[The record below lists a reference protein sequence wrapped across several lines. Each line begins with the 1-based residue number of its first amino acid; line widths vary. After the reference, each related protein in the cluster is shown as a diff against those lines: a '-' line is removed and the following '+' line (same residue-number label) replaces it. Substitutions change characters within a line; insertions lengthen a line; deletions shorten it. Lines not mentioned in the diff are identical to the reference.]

1 MKATTGICFILIMLF
16 ITNLGYGQTR
26 VTGHVSAEVVES
38 VSVQNNFNA
47 SVQLNEKTNP
57 GLNLGSIGL
66 RGPQNSTVDIYAGN
80 IIVSNNIEA
89 FRLRTD
95 INNSVLANTD
105 TQDVSFSAIMDQK
118 INNGIYDA
126 NLIVI
131 VSYN

>member
-16 ITNLGYGQTR
+16 ITHQGYGQTR

-38 VSVQNNFNA
+38 VSLQNNFNT
-47 SVQLNEKTNP
+47 SVKLNEKTNP
-57 GLNLGSIGL
+57 SINLGSIGL

-80 IIVSNNIEA
+80 ITVSNNIEA
-89 FRLRTD
+89 FKLRTD

>member
-1 MKATTGICFILIMLF
+1 MKTFTGICFILIMLF
-16 ITNLGYGQTR
+16 ITFKGYGQTR

-38 VSVQNNFNA
+38 VSVQNNFSQVLRLNDKISP
-47 SVQLNEKTNP
+47 SV
-57 GLNLGSIGL
+57 NLGGIGL
-66 RGPQNSTVDIYAGN
+66 RGPQNSAIDIYAEN

-95 INNSVLANTD
+95 IKNSVLANTD
-105 TQDVSFSAIMDQK
+105 TQDVSFSAIMDQQ
-118 INNGIYDA
+118 IDNGLYDA